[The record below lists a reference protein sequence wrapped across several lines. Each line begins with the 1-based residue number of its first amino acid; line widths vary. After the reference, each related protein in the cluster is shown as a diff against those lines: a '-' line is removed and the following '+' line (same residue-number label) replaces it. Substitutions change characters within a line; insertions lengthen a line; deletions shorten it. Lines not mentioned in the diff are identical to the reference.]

1 MTAPVNFSTAILKEA
16 SVLEGATSDPDKGT
30 PAVDAMTYKVE
41 GPYVMIN
48 WAFEEDAS
56 ATAGSG
62 TYLLKLPASLEADAS
77 FVNISATKGANTV
90 GNCFVVNS
98 NGTPV
103 YGVGF
108 VQVYDSTH
116 LAMVVNNTFV
126 GSAYLGLNSA
136 DKPVKY
142 LLEAMVPVTNRNY
155 EF

>member
-1 MTAPVNFSTAILKEA
+1 MTAPIAYSTAILKTT
-16 SVLEGATSDPDKGT
+16 SVLEGSTSNPTKGT
-30 PAVDAMTYKVE
+30 ATTDVMTYKVE
-41 GPYVMIN
+41 GPYVKIN
-48 WAFEEDAS
+48 WAFEENTGA
-56 ATAGSG
+56 AAGSG
-62 TYLLKLPASLEADAS
+62 TYLIKLPASLAADPS
-77 FVNISATKGANTV
+77 FVNIGTAKGANIV
-90 GNCFVVNS
+90 GKCFVVNS

-116 LAMVVNNTFV
+116 LAIVVNNTFV

-142 LLEAMVPVTNRNY
+142 LVEAMVPVTERNY